1 MMRAEGEASSDFQ
14 EYTLVALLSLAAHLA
29 GGAAAERAA
38 LPAMSRYFTQDLDVL
53 QQARAP
59 ASGLLLSPK
68 NSTSAGGLARLAT
81 KTCPVLLKP

>member
-38 LPAMSRYFTQDLDVL
+38 LPAMSRYFAQDLDVL
-53 QQARAP
+53 QQAREPCSLIPWTRSILVSMSCSHLP
-59 ASGLLLSPK
+59 AIFTDGL
-68 NSTSAGGLARLAT
+68 
-81 KTCPVLLKP
+81 